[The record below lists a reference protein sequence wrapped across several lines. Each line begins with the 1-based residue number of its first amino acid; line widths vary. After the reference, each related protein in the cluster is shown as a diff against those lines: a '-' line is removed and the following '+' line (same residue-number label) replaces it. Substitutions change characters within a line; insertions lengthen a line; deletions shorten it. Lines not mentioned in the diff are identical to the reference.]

1 MRSPLTECAF
11 QGQLASRD
19 RIISE
24 LHDLGRSDA
33 TKSPVGT
40 VVEARLVE
48 PSGGLYVI
56 AEVNANLAGG
66 SDLVRNGFMTGLS
79 LSTVTTDD
87 GLVPVE
93 VSLTKE
99 PARPHSYIVFS
110 SSERGRVVD
119 YLRRIEHGTLRD
131 HSGNLNRPTRIMAA
145 SAEKMAVEAAAPPA
159 SGQQETPKLSAQD
172 LLTAVNSI
180 PDSAARDLV
189 LASLDRMGKTAQAK
203 EDKAQETAK
212 QIEVVRPG

>member
-1 MRSPLTECAF
+1 
-11 QGQLASRD
+11 
-19 RIISE
+19 
-24 LHDLGRSDA
+24 LGRSDA

-40 VVEARLVE
+40 VVEARLIE
-48 PSGGLYVI
+48 PNGGLYVI
-56 AEVNANLAGG
+56 AEMNASLDGV
-66 SDLVRNGFMTGLS
+66 SSLVRSGFMTGLS

-110 SSERGRVVD
+110 SSERGRVTD
-119 YLRRIEHGTLRD
+119 YLRRIEQGTMRD
-131 HSGNLNRPTRIMAA
+131 HSGSLKRPTRIMAA
-145 SAEKMAVEAAAPPA
+145 SAEQMAVETAAPVA
-159 SGQQETPKLSAQD
+159 EQKETPAKLTAED
-172 LLTAVNSI
+172 LLTAVQSI

-203 EDKAQETAK
+203 ETKAQEAAK
-212 QIEVVRPG
+212 QIEVVRPATICSIAEFRDFF